1 MTIHH
6 EILEWRATSTKSES
20 RLASE
25 SYGCQLRGEQ
35 AAGRC
40 KAEGL
45 KKPEAYSLQYVEDFL
60 GPRTTQM
67 PADRSPQ

>member
-1 MTIHH
+1 MSASAAIADS
-6 EILEWRATSTKSES
+6 LLRRAFMNNEGY
-20 RLASE
+20 A
-25 SYGCQLRGEQ
+25 CQLRGEQ